1 MCVSRSLSHPNSR
14 TLTLAARIELFLF
27 PSFICF
33 LSTVCFLS
41 PFLHSVGPP
50 LFRLPAPHSR
60 APLPRPSPS
69 PLSPPP
75 STFSGAKTSERA
87 CRCIFGSLPLF
98 LWVTW
103 WRTGLPVLSVLGG
116 STLAV
121 LIGGAVC
128 LFTFGARTP
137 FFVAPGQRGQ
147 PDYKKFDCDD
157 Y

>member
-1 MCVSRSLSHPNSR
+1 MYLALIWCTMCVSLSLSHSNSR
-14 TLTLAARIELFLF
+14 ILTLAARTELFLF
-27 PSFICF
+27 HSF
-33 LSTVCFLS
+33 TVSSLRFLS
-41 PFLHSVGPP
+41 PFLHS
-50 LFRLPAPHSR
+50 LPHSF
-60 APLPRPSPS
+60 ASPRPFPA

-75 STFSGAKTSERA
+75 STLPGAKTSERA

-116 STLAV
+116 SMLAV

-128 LFTFGARTP
+128 LFKFGARTP